1 MSYHPRTI
9 PFRVKAGDVESI
21 ERLMP
26 VAIKATA
33 KSRAMELVRDGYVQA
48 DAVVM
53 CPLCSLRYL
62 LLLDMR
68 DRNDQQFAGKA
79 GGRVLAFFRE
89 KITQDH
95 GADHEH
101 DLFVMP

>member
-1 MSYHPRTI
+1 
-9 PFRVKAGDVESI
+9 VKVGDVESI
-21 ERLMP
+21 GRLMP

-33 KSRAMELVRDGYVQA
+33 KSRALELVHGGYVQA
-48 DAVVM
+48 DGVVI
-53 CPLCSLRYL
+53 CPLCAVRYL

-68 DRNDQQFAGKA
+68 DRDDHLDGKIS
-79 GGRVLAFFRE
+79 GRVLAFFRE